1 MAITLYAQPDVV
13 CSANSDIVF
22 DVVTDSTDIT
32 TVIKATLFYKTSQD
46 KFYRIGGRKS
56 NAKRSG
62 YNYHRFNFTG
72 LVSKLL
78 SHDHRSTTLTQLY
91 TDCEGSSI
99 EFFVKFTEYYPI
111 PTPTVHAS
119 TSSGLFYANN
129 TNILKTETQGTYT
142 GSDWYMDGVA
152 SHKFLTNSPSTLY
165 VRENEG
171 VQLGFLTSYTDPIV
185 KVARVQAN
193 GSTTTTTY
201 QIGNQTYE
209 KKLWDWSVDEDNVVT
224 IETPELYSE
233 TAYIDNRTAF
243 PSADYKYMP
252 DSTNVMWGGIQLIA
266 DDSLVEIVLPTY
278 TGTPDV
284 SFYTYAKT
292 TDAVWEIY
300 YFHTG
305 VWNLSAGAPFTTLAG
320 TFATTTETLPA
331 NTTKVRIKKIAATGT
346 QELWIPYAYISLID
360 NNAQNKRCQFTLEGG
375 SLGLPVVY
383 ADVYVENGSGG
394 IISETKRFVV
404 DRDYVE
410 NTSRFAFKNLRGD
423 FDHYTFKQGH
433 QESLTVEK
441 VITQKELPIGFT
453 KADRQSQVA
462 FVTSDII
469 FTSWTEYEENATL
482 TWLKELVESKEVF
495 LEVGTDSYAV
505 DILTSG
511 VRTSH
516 HSEPLQFE
524 ITWAFSAK
532 RNV

>member
-46 KFYRIGGRKS
+46 KFYRIAGRKS
-56 NAKRSG
+56 NSKRSG

-72 LVSKLL
+72 LINKLL
-78 SHDHRSTTLTQLY
+78 SHDYQEGLTGLY
-91 TDCEGSSI
+91 TDCQGSSI

-119 TSSGLFYANN
+119 TSSGTFYANN

-152 SHKFLTNSPSTLY
+152 SHKFLTNSPSTLPI
-165 VRENEG
+165 REGER
-171 VQLGFLTSYTDPIV
+171 VQLGFLTSYSDPIV
-185 KVARVQAN
+185 KLTKTQYN
-193 GSTTTTTY
+193 GASATVTY
-201 QIGNQTYE
+201 QIGNQTYDL
-209 KKLWDWSVDEDNVVT
+209 KLWDWSVDEDNVVT
-224 IETPELYSE
+224 IETPELYTE
-233 TAYIDNRTAF
+233 TAYIEAL
-243 PSADYKYMP
+243 SATSDYKYMP
-252 DSTNVMWGGIQLIA
+252 DATNVMWGGVQLIA
-266 DDSLVEIVLPTY
+266 DNDVVDIVLPTY

-284 SFYTYAKT
+284 SIYTYAKT

-300 YFHTG
+300 FYYSAA
-305 VWNLSAGAPFTTLAG
+305 WNISAGSPYTTPVG

-360 NNAQNKRCQFTLEGG
+360 NNAQNKRCQFTIGTGEITSSTRYLDI
-375 SLGLPVVY
+375 L
-383 ADVYVENGSGG
+383 VENGSSGV
-394 IISETKRFVV
+394 ISETKRYEV
-404 DRDYVE
+404 DRE
-410 NTSRFAFKNLRGD
+410 LIEQTSRFAFKNLRGD

-482 TWLKELVESKEVF
+482 TWLKELVESKEVY
-495 LEVGTDSYAV
+495 LIVSDVRYAV

-511 VRTSH
+511 VRYSH
-516 HSEPLQFE
+516 HTEPLQFE

>member
-1 MAITLYAQPDVV
+1 MAITLYSQPDVV
-13 CSANSDIVF
+13 CSANSDVVF

-165 VRENEG
+165 IRENEG

-185 KVARVQAN
+185 KVARVSAN
-193 GSTTTTTY
+193 GSSATTTY
-201 QIGNQTYE
+201 TIGNEVYE

-224 IETPELYSE
+224 IETPELYTE
-233 TAYIDNRTAF
+233 TSYIEDLSNT
-243 PSADYKYMP
+243 SAYKYMA
-252 DSTNVMWGGIQLIA
+252 DDTQVMWGGVNLIEL
-266 DDSLVEIVLPTY
+266 DDVVDIVLPVLTAASADINLHVKAI
-278 TGTPDV
+278 TSACDFEV
-284 SFYTYAKT
+284 
-292 TDAVWEIY
+292 Y
-300 YFHTG
+300 YYYSAA
-305 VWNLSAGAPFTTLAG
+305 WNLSGSG
-320 TFATTTETLPA
+320 TQTAVTANFSTFNETLPA
-331 NTTKVRIKKIAATGT
+331 STTKVRIKKKEANTNHLYIAWGSV
-346 QELWIPYAYISLID
+346 EYID
-360 NNAQNKRCQFTLEGG
+360 NNAQNKRCQFTLDGG
-375 SLGLPVVY
+375 SLGSPIAY

-394 IISETKRFVV
+394 VISETKRFVV
-404 DRDYVE
+404 DRELLDA
-410 NTSRFAFKNLRGD
+410 TSRFAFKNLRGD

-441 VITQKELPIGFT
+441 VITQKELPVGFT

-511 VRTSH
+511 VKYSH